1 MVGRI
6 TPACVSTSDAMNAL
20 AASFD
25 IFCQHGGKIDAAS
38 ALFPLAPRP
47 WTDLSTGI
55 SPWAYPHAGLPLS
68 AFTRLPEA
76 DRIAELEQAA
86 AAAFGVEDPN
96 QVVAVPGTDLALR
109 LLEPIFYGRRVA
121 VVRPGYS
128 GHLLAWKR
136 SPVTEVTSESL
147 EGAADSNDV
156 IVLANPN
163 NPDGRILFPDRLR
176 TIAKRLA
183 SRDGTLVIDEA
194 YADVAPENS
203 LCAAASDSTLVFR
216 SFGKF
221 FGLAGVRLGFVITSR
236 YALQFRQLIG
246 DWPVCGPAAAI
257 GIAAYRDTHWQSEQR
272 QRLLHAGARLDALL
286 LEADFKLIG
295 GTPLYRLARC
305 ADADALFRHL
315 AAHGILIRPF
325 NEDPRLVRIGLPADE
340 DQWTRLRA
348 ALQ

>member
-1 MVGRI
+1 
-6 TPACVSTSDAMNAL
+6 
-20 AASFD
+20 
-25 IFCQHGGKIDAAS
+25 
-38 ALFPLAPRP
+38 
-47 WTDLSTGI
+47 
-55 SPWAYPHAGLPLS
+55 
-68 AFTRLPEA
+68 LPEA
-76 DRIAELEQAA
+76 DRIAELERAA

-109 LLEPIFYGRRVA
+109 LLEPIFFGRRVA

-147 EGAADSNDV
+147 EEAAESNDV

-176 TIAKRLA
+176 AIAKYLA
-183 SRDGTLVIDEA
+183 PRGGSLVIDEA
-194 YADVAPENS
+194 YADIAPETS
-203 LCAAASDSTLVFR
+203 LCADANDSILIFR

-236 YALQFRQLIG
+236 YASQFRQLIG
-246 DWPVCGPAAAI
+246 DWPICGPAAVI
-257 GIAAYRDTHWQSEQR
+257 GIAAYRDIHWQSQQR
-272 QRLLHAGARLDALL
+272 QRLLHASDRLDALL
-286 LEADFKLIG
+286 LDTGFELIG
-295 GTPLYRLARC
+295 GTPLYRLAHC
-305 ADADALFRHL
+305 TDADALFRRL
-315 AAHGILIRPF
+315 AACGILIRPF